1 MLEDTKIVPES
12 FRGFQNSSFC
22 VEMVH
27 GDLLI
32 LFWNVIPHPFV
43 YIVYVYKISRSP
55 WAIEQKIYAVCPE
68 SFRGSQKVPE
78 GIRESKTLWDSQRVF
93 DFKF

>member
-1 MLEDTKIVPES
+1 M
-12 FRGFQNSSFC
+12 
-22 VEMVH
+22 
-27 GDLLI
+27 
-32 LFWNVIPHPFV
+32 

-78 GIRESKTLWDSQRVF
+78 GFIGYQKVPEGFRGYQKNGISVWDPIFQRSQKSKTLWDSQRVF